1 MSPPLIAGILPT
13 ALYLI
18 GVFLFCAGLHT
29 GNTLA
34 WQLALATM
42 GVCAAAYGT
51 MYAEWRFAP
60 VVLVTASWMLGAC
73 AGLVLLGR

>member
-1 MSPPLIAGILPT
+1 MSPPLIAGILTT

-18 GVFLFCAGLHT
+18 GVFYAGMHT

-42 GVCAAAYGT
+42 GICAAAYGA
-51 MYAEWRFAP
+51 MYAEWRFVP
-60 VVLVTASWMLGAC
+60 VVLVTASWMLGAA